1 MFYLINRTFT
11 KNNSM
16 YEVICVDE
24 GSNPSWSTISI
35 YLSIVMD
42 TVNVIRENNVDT
54 INAVRENSIDF

>member
-24 GSNPSWSTISI
+24 GSNPSWSTI
-35 YLSIVMD
+35 YLFVYCYGYRQC
-42 TVNVIRENNVDT
+42 N
-54 INAVRENSIDF
+54 